1 VRSRRLQSG
10 ATTCDLSNRPLGLK
24 NTKRFSD
31 FHDYRNEP
39 QATIS
44 KRGPMKLSI
53 ISPTYNESEN
63 VGLLVAEIE
72 KSLNGADYEIL
83 ISDDDSPDLTWARV
97 EEIGR
102 RNPRVRVLRRTSN
115 RGLGPSV
122 VDGFS
127 AATGEFVAC
136 IDADLQH
143 DPKVLP
149 QMLKEVSAGST
160 LVVATRYMPG
170 GGTANWN
177 AIRRL
182 GSWGCTKLAQ
192 WMLGVELRDPMSG
205 YFMMRRDDFMKI
217 RDRLNARGFKILL
230 EIAAHMQPCHLREVP
245 YTFGPRARG
254 ESKLTNKIISRI
266 CCNCGGFIREI
277 VTRRAIQAVSWW
289 ELSVKPAFEISV
301 PPV

>member
-1 VRSRRLQSG
+1 
-10 ATTCDLSNRPLGLK
+10 
-24 NTKRFSD
+24 
-31 FHDYRNEP
+31 
-39 QATIS
+39 
-44 KRGPMKLSI
+44 MKLSV

-63 VGLLVAEIE
+63 VGLLVAELE
-72 KSLNGADYEIL
+72 KCLVGIDYEIL

-97 EEIGR
+97 EEIGQ

-127 AATGEFVAC
+127 SATGEFVAC

-149 QMLKEVSAGST
+149 RMLKELSDGSS

-170 GGTANWN
+170 GGTANWS

-182 GSWGCTKLAQ
+182 GSRGCTKLAQ

-217 RDRLNARGFKILL
+217 RNRLDARGFKILL

-245 YTFGPRARG
+245 YTFGPRAKG
-254 ESKLTNKIISRI
+254 ESKLTNKIFFAYLSQLWRLYTG
-266 CCNCGGFIREI
+266 NRHPVMQLNSVMKESTG
-277 VTRRAIQAVSWW
+277 
-289 ELSVKPAFEISV
+289 ELSLQGLDSV
-301 PPV
+301 MVATSSDGQKQKGVAAYAAAGSSRK

>member
-1 VRSRRLQSG
+1 
-10 ATTCDLSNRPLGLK
+10 
-24 NTKRFSD
+24 
-31 FHDYRNEP
+31 
-39 QATIS
+39 
-44 KRGPMKLSI
+44 MKLSI

-83 ISDDDSPDLTWARV
+83 ISDDDSPDLTWARA

-127 AATGEFVAC
+127 AATGELVAC

-149 QMLKEVSAGST
+149 RMLKELSGSST

-205 YFMMRRDDFMKI
+205 YFMMRREDFMKI

-230 EIAAHMQPCHLREVP
+230 EIAAHMKPCHLREVP
-245 YTFGPRARG
+245 YTFGPRAKG
-254 ESKLTNKIISRI
+254 ESKLTNKIIFAYLLQLWRLYTGDRHTVTDPSSVMVGTVGETSLRDLNSAMACTDSEGQKQKGLAAYAAVGSSR
-266 CCNCGGFIREI
+266 
-277 VTRRAIQAVSWW
+277 
-289 ELSVKPAFEISV
+289 K
-301 PPV
+301 